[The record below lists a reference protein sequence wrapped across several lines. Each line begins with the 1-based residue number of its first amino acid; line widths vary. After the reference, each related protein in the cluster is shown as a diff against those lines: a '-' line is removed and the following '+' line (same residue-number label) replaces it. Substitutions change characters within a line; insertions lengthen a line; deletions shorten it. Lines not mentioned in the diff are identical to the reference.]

1 MITLDLEMNHRETV
15 GKNIEIA
22 RTVRGWSQARLA
34 EEIGVEQTYVSKVEK
49 GKVNV
54 SIDSLNRF
62 ALALHKPLSFFFQ
75 EIEVEE
81 VESKKESARRRK
93 AA

>member
-1 MITLDLEMNHRETV
+1 MTHRETV
-15 GKNIEIA
+15 GKNIEVA

-62 ALALHKPLSFFFQ
+62 ATALRKPLGFFFQ
-75 EIEVEE
+75 EIEIVE
-81 VESKKESARRRK
+81 VESKNAQARRRK